1 MPWLAFSFAILAR
14 LGPAL
19 LGEFVF
25 LIPAVEL
32 AEDQRLLN
40 ASPPEGLTPPA
51 GLLVVVV
58 VLLYEGVD
66 ERLGLV
72 ILDWAELDGWIWTE
86 V

>member
-1 MPWLAFSFAILAR
+1 MPWLAFSLAILAR

-19 LGEFVF
+19 LGVFVF

-40 ASPPEGLTPPA
+40 ASPPDVLAPPA
-51 GLLVVVV
+51 DLLVVVV
-58 VLLYEGVD
+58 VPLYEGFD
-66 ERLGLV
+66 ERLGLD
-72 ILDWAELDGWIWTE
+72 ILDWADLDGWIWTE